1 MAGVGPLGWEVM
13 SDHPIAEATVGLYVS
28 LLLAL
33 GQIGLGWF
41 LAFRSQDMVHSF
53 SSGTKSE
60 VALSRFLVIWGWAL
74 LIGGCLCIALFLFLL
89 VVIAIQSL

>member
-1 MAGVGPLGWEVM
+1 M

-41 LAFRSQDMVHSF
+41 LAFRSQDMIRSF
-53 SSGTKSE
+53 STGTKSE
-60 VALSRFLVIWGWAL
+60 STLARFLVIWGWIF
-74 LIGGCLCIALFLFLL
+74 LIGWGLCIAIFVVLLL
-89 VVIAIQSL
+89 VIAFQSLWS